1 MLFDI
6 IRLKFRLRFR
16 TRETAAH
23 ILAESLK
30 ESLTE
35 ERRKDAVVLGIPR
48 GGVVL
53 ASIIATKL
61 GCKFDIIVPM
71 RLSSPLD
78 IETTIGATMEDGTT
92 YLNEEAINRFLV
104 SKPYLEKEKNRQ
116 IWEIRRRNSLYREG
130 RGTVQVKNR
139 TLILVDDGAASGSTL
154 IAAAR
159 WLKRQTDLPQY
170 LLIAIPVAP
179 RSTVNLLRKEV
190 NHVEAITI
198 PADSIFRSVEQY
210 YHNFEPV
217 SDERVV
223 KIMKNTD

>member
-1 MLFDI
+1 M
-6 IRLKFRLRFR
+6 
-16 TRETAAH
+16 
-23 ILAESLK
+23 K
-30 ESLTE
+30 ESLAE
-35 ERRKDAVVLGIPR
+35 ERRKNAIVLGIPR

-61 GCKFDIIVPM
+61 GCKFDIIIPK

-78 IETTIGATMEDGTT
+78 IETTIGAIMEDGST
-92 YLNEEAINRFLV
+92 YLNEEAVKRLLV

-116 IWEIRRRNSLYREG
+116 ILEIRRRISLYRDG
-130 RGTVQVKNR
+130 RGTVEVKNR
-139 TLILVDDGAASGSTL
+139 TVILVDDGAASGSTL

-179 RSTVNLLRKEV
+179 RSTIKLLRKEV
-190 NHVEAITI
+190 DHVEVITI

-210 YHNFEPV
+210 YHNFEAI

-223 KIMKNTD
+223 NIMKNTD